1 MHPRWQWVSYHKAGI
16 LTVDGIS
23 QNENQTKFFVS
34 YFPARP
40 IPNEIPERLVTW
52 VEVDIPAR
60 EAAPPCKHWPANIWS
75 IIILERFFFQIKMEI
90 LEVLFITPKLARR
103 YLNRCPATGDCTR
116 RPERL
121 GGARTQTSKKQGI
134 YVEVLPRLMRVR
146 GCSRRKDFPLANLYW
161 RLISLHLLFRYL
173 IPQRFRYLIPQQ
185 FPQKAFD
192 CTKGIEVARKGDMEL
207 RKAHIIKVA
216 K

>member
-1 MHPRWQWVSYHKAGI
+1 
-16 LTVDGIS
+16 
-23 QNENQTKFFVS
+23 
-34 YFPARP
+34 
-40 IPNEIPERLVTW
+40 
-52 VEVDIPAR
+52 
-60 EAAPPCKHWPANIWS
+60 
-75 IIILERFFFQIKMEI
+75 MEI
-90 LEVLFITPKLARR
+90 LEVLLITPKLARR
-103 YLNRCPATGDCTR
+103 YLTRCPATGDCTR

-161 RLISLHLLFRYL
+161 RLISLHSLFRYL
-173 IPQRFRYLIPQQ
+173 IPQRLRYLIPQQ

-192 CTKGIEVARKGDMEL
+192 CTKGIEGARNGDMEWH
-207 RKAHIIKVA
+207 KAHIIKEA